1 MGRPAATYG
10 LPVAL
15 STALY
20 ASTCLLSNTVL
31 LLASNSYGSSICA
44 CPTPVDPASP
54 AHLPPAVEHS
64 LQKQGG
70 AMESDSEPMV
80 SDMIQQQLTDLCFR
94 EIGSWTD
101 RISQK
106 SMFHHDKQNVGSFS
120 LKHYTFKNHCYC
132 GDDQMSQNSPQL
144 IEAAGTY
151 YLQRSWTNLSPE
163 NSTKSHIAHEKRTE
177 SRKRV
182 FRFW

>member
-1 MGRPAATYG
+1 MGLVFRRGGQPLQCHQNPASQLCCSPVCASCLFVQSGLVDASRRGLGRPAATYG

-20 ASTCLLSNTVL
+20 ASTCLLSNIVL

-54 AHLPPAVEHS
+54 AHLPPAAEYS

-70 AMESDSEPMV
+70 ALESDSEPMV

-106 SMFHHDKQNVGSFS
+106 SMFHRDKQNVGSSS
-120 LKHYTFKNHCYC
+120 LKHYTFNNH
-132 GDDQMSQNSPQL
+132 ML
-144 IEAAGTY
+144 
-151 YLQRSWTNLSPE
+151 
-163 NSTKSHIAHEKRTE
+163 H
-177 SRKRV
+177 
-182 FRFW
+182 F

>member
-1 MGRPAATYG
+1 MGLVFRRGGQPLQCHQNPASQLCCSPVRTCLVQSGLRDASRRGLGRPAATYG

-20 ASTCLLSNTVL
+20 ASTCLLSNIVL

-54 AHLPPAVEHS
+54 APCSREHS

-70 AMESDSEPMV
+70 AVESDSEPMV

-94 EIGSWTD
+94 EIGSWAD

-106 SMFHHDKQNVGSFS
+106 SMFHHDKQNVGSSS
-120 LKHYTFKNHCYC
+120 LKHYTFNNH
-132 GDDQMSQNSPQL
+132 ML
-144 IEAAGTY
+144 
-151 YLQRSWTNLSPE
+151 
-163 NSTKSHIAHEKRTE
+163 H
-177 SRKRV
+177 
-182 FRFW
+182 F